1 MTNRSLRLGVWSILT
16 IFPYFI
22 VTAVWSFIL
31 FSCAGLGAHGAE
43 EFPLWMN
50 FLVPLPAFIS
60 PGIGVAGLVTGI
72 RHWNEHRSRLGVVL
86 SLLGIAGNALL
97 WYAFYV
103 LASTH

>member
-16 IFPYFI
+16 IFPCFI
-22 VTAVWSFIL
+22 IAAVWSMFL
-31 FSCAGLGAHGAE
+31 LSFVEAL
-43 EFPLWMN
+43 PYWMN
-50 FLVPLPAFIS
+50 FLVLLPAFIS
-60 PGIGVAGLVTGI
+60 PGIGVAGLVSGI

>member
-1 MTNRSLRLGVWSILT
+1 MNNRSLRLGVWSVLT
-16 IFPYFI
+16 IFPCFI
-22 VTAVWSFIL
+22 ITALWSMVLLSFVEAL
-31 FSCAGLGAHGAE
+31 
-43 EFPLWMN
+43 PYWMN
-50 FLVPLPAFIS
+50 FLALLPAFIS

-72 RHWNEHRSRLGVVL
+72 RHWNEHRSRLGVVI

>member
-16 IFPYFI
+16 IFPCFI
-22 VTAVWSFIL
+22 IAAVWSMFL
-31 FSCAGLGAHGAE
+31 LSFVEALPC
-43 EFPLWMN
+43 WMN
-50 FLVPLPAFIS
+50 FLTLLPAFIS
-60 PGIGVAGLVTGI
+60 PGIGVAGLITGI
-72 RHWNEHRSRLGVVL
+72 LHWNAHRSRLGVVL

>member
-1 MTNRSLRLGVWSILT
+1 MV
-16 IFPYFI
+16 
-22 VTAVWSFIL
+22 L
-31 FSCAGLGAHGAE
+31 FSFWEAL
-43 EFPLWMN
+43 PYWMN
-50 FLVPLPAFIS
+50 FLTLFPAFIS

-72 RHWNEHRSRLGVVL
+72 RHWNAQRSRLGVVL

>member
-1 MTNRSLRLGVWSILT
+1 MNNRSLRLGVWSVLT
-16 IFPYFI
+16 IFPCFI
-22 VTAVWSFIL
+22 ITALWSMVLLSFVEAL
-31 FSCAGLGAHGAE
+31 
-43 EFPLWMN
+43 PYWMN
-50 FLVPLPAFIS
+50 FLALLPAFIS

-72 RHWNEHRSRLGVVL
+72 RHWNAHRARLGAVI

>member
-1 MTNRSLRLGVWSILT
+1 MTNRSLRLGVWSVLT
-16 IFPYFI
+16 IFPCFI
-22 VTAVWSFIL
+22 ITALWSMLLLSFV
-31 FSCAGLGAHGAE
+31 E
-43 EFPLWMN
+43 ELPFWID

-60 PGIGVAGLVTGI
+60 PGIGMAGLVSGI

-86 SLLGIAGNALL
+86 SLLGIIGNALL

>member
-1 MTNRSLRLGVWSILT
+1 MNNRSLRLGVWSVLT
-16 IFPYFI
+16 IFPCFI
-22 VTAVWSFIL
+22 ITALWSMVLLSFVEAL
-31 FSCAGLGAHGAE
+31 
-43 EFPLWMN
+43 PYWMN
-50 FLVPLPAFIS
+50 FLALLPAFIS

-72 RHWNEHRSRLGVVL
+72 RHWNAHRSRLGVVL

>member
-1 MTNRSLRLGVWSILT
+1 MNNRSLRLGVWSVLT
-16 IFPYFI
+16 IFPCI
-22 VTAVWSFIL
+22 IIAAVWSMFL
-31 FSCAGLGAHGAE
+31 LSFVEAL
-43 EFPLWMN
+43 PYWMN
-50 FLVPLPAFIS
+50 FLTLLPAFIS
-60 PGIGVAGLVTGI
+60 PGIGVAGLVSGI

>member
-16 IFPYFI
+16 IFPCFV
-22 VTAVWSFIL
+22 VTALWSMVLLSFMD
-31 FSCAGLGAHGAE
+31 A
-43 EFPLWMN
+43 PPYWMN

-86 SLLGIAGNALL
+86 SLLGIAGNALC
-97 WYAFYV
+97 WYGFYL
-103 LASTH
+103 LASSH

>member
-1 MTNRSLRLGVWSILT
+1 MTARSLLLGVWSVLT
-16 IFPYFI
+16 IFPCF
-22 VTAVWSFIL
+22 VATAVWSMFL
-31 FSCAGLGAHGAE
+31 LSSVE
-43 EFPLWMN
+43 ELPFWMD

-60 PGIGVAGLVTGI
+60 PGIGVAGLITGI
-72 RHWNEHRSRLGVVL
+72 RYWNAHRSRLGVVL